1 MMGHTSIDGY
11 LHDESKSQRGDK
23 FVGLLLDAVNQE
35 ELTEQRIKNWVSA
48 LKLEGIL
55 EEGSS
60 SGSSSSEGGMALEV
74 AVAEPSVKVEM
85 DTKVNGEHA
94 KQPAVQQ
101 AAPVASGF
109 VAHYN
114 ARTDKTMWINMDGK
128 SSFVTSGKP

>member
-1 MMGHTSIDGY
+1 MLGHTSTEGY

-35 ELTEQRIKNWVSA
+35 ELTEERIKNWVSA
-48 LKLEGIL
+48 LKSEGIL

-60 SGSSSSEGGMALEV
+60 SSGMALEV

-94 KQPAVQQ
+94 KQQAVQQ
-101 AAPVASGF
+101 AAPISSGF

-114 ARTDKTMWINMDGK
+114 ARTDKTMWINMDGR